1 MQFSFKKPFLKVIM
15 TDLRESAL
23 YFQKRIDFLLSTLRE
38 KYFIKEQHGN
48 EYEGVHLTQC
58 VIFEHENKRFKLID
72 LSDPD
77 NGDYA
82 SFFEI
87 IKKENC
93 QFVLKSQYNPTLNIP
108 KLRPFFYFEK
118 SDPEVFSGRLSSLRS
133 IKKNN
138 NELYWRGSLHESRK
152 NIIFSIKNLLNTSF
166 EKSIHSKLY
175 FEELASHKVALSLP
189 GGGNSCHRE
198 FECFGIGTVV
208 LSPKFKNIYHIP
220 LIPNYHYLCVDGD
233 EEKDIIK
240 NIKYRFENLKDD
252 EINFIRSNAIEY
264 YDNYIEYKK
273 NAFWTRHCLEL

>member
-1 MQFSFKKPFLKVIM
+1 MQFSFKKPLLKIIVSN
-15 TDLRESAL
+15 LKESEL
-23 YFQKRIDFLLSTLRE
+23 YFKQRFDLVLNILKK
-38 KYFIKEQHGN
+38 KYFIKI
-48 EYEGVHLTQC
+48 EYSNTYLNTTLNQC
-58 VIFEHENKRFKLID
+58 IIFEHENKRFKVID

-77 NGDYA
+77 DGSCA
-82 SFFEI
+82 GFFEI
-87 IKKENC
+87 IKHEQC
-93 QFVLKSQYNPTLNIP
+93 QFVLKCQYNPNLNIP
-108 KLRPFFYFEK
+108 KLKPFFYFEK
-118 SDPEVFSGRLSSLRS
+118 SKPEVFSESLPFLRS

-138 NELYWRGSLHESRK
+138 NQLYWRGSLHKNRK
-152 NIIFSIKNLLNTSF
+152 NIIFSIKDLLNTSF

-220 LIPNYHYLCVDGD
+220 LVPDYHYLSVEGC

-252 EINFIRSNAIEY
+252 EIDFIRKNAMEY

-273 NAFWTRHCLEL
+273 NVYWMMHCLEL

>member
-1 MQFSFKKPFLKVIM
+1 MQFSFKKPFLKVII

-23 YFQKRIDFLLSTLRE
+23 YFQKRIDFLLSTLKE
-38 KYFIKEQHGN
+38 KYFIKEQHCD

-58 VIFEHENKRFKLID
+58 IVFEHDNKRFKLID

-77 NGDYA
+77 NGDHA

-93 QFVLKSQYNPTLNIP
+93 QFVLKSQYNPNLNIP

-118 SDPEVFSGRLSSLRS
+118 SDPELFSGRLLSLRS

-138 NELYWRGSLHESRK
+138 NELYWRGSLHDSRK

-175 FEELASHKVALSLP
+175 FEELALHKVALSLP

-220 LIPNYHYLCVDGD
+220 LIPNYHYLCIDGD

-240 NIKYRFENLKDD
+240 NIRYRFENLKDD